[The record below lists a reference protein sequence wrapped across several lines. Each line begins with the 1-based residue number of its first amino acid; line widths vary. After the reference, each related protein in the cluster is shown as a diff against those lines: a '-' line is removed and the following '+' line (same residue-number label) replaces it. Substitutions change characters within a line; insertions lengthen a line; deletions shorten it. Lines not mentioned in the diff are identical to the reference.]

1 MRTFILNYTPA
12 YGKICIDTDLTD
24 NMLEIHVS
32 DTGKGIAM
40 GDFNRIFD
48 RFYQIE
54 GSSESATSPGTGIGL
69 ALTKS
74 IVEKHHGE
82 ICLDSQLGK
91 GSVFTVKLP
100 LGDARYIHDEHVH
113 FADREKES
121 DLKETDEDSRVGIC
135 AVANE
140 ESFQSEE
147 GESKKYTVLVV
158 EDNDELIQV
167 LCELFSP
174 FYQVIMASNGKEGLD
189 KAYEY
194 KPDLIISDIMM
205 SGMDGYELIDH
216 LRTSGFT
223 MPILIITAK
232 ERFEDKQRGFQAGT
246 DDYMVKP
253 IDVNEMVLRV
263 GALLKRA
270 KIATEHRIV
279 CQNTILDYDALTVTV
294 NGQETLLP
302 QKEFYLLYKL
312 LSYPNKIF
320 TRQQLMDEIWG
331 LDSTTD
337 ERTVDVHVNR
347 LRERFKN
354 CDDFIIMTVRGL
366 GYKAVKTEA

>member
-1 MRTFILNYTPA
+1 MFHI
-12 YGKICIDTDLTD
+12 
-24 NMLEIHVS
+24 
-32 DTGKGIAM
+32 
-40 GDFNRIFD
+40 
-48 RFYQIE
+48 
-54 GSSESATSPGTGIGL
+54 
-69 ALTKS
+69 
-74 IVEKHHGE
+74 
-82 ICLDSQLGK
+82 
-91 GSVFTVKLP
+91 
-100 LGDARYIHDEHVH
+100 
-113 FADREKES
+113 
-121 DLKETDEDSRVGIC
+121 
-135 AVANE
+135 
-140 ESFQSEE
+140 
-147 GESKKYTVLVV
+147 LVV
-158 EDNDELIQV
+158 EDDAKLRSLFCTV
-167 LCELFSP
+167 LTN
-174 FYQVIMASNGKEGLD
+174 NGYLALPAESGEKALSLLD
-189 KAYEY
+189 SEY
-194 KPDLIISDIMM
+194 VDLIISDIMM
-205 SGMDGYELIDH
+205 PGMDGYELIDH

-279 CQNTILDYDALTVTV
+279 CRHTILDYDALTVTV

-366 GYKAVKTEA
+366 GYKAVKTES

>member
-1 MRTFILNYTPA
+1 MFHI
-12 YGKICIDTDLTD
+12 
-24 NMLEIHVS
+24 
-32 DTGKGIAM
+32 
-40 GDFNRIFD
+40 
-48 RFYQIE
+48 
-54 GSSESATSPGTGIGL
+54 
-69 ALTKS
+69 
-74 IVEKHHGE
+74 
-82 ICLDSQLGK
+82 
-91 GSVFTVKLP
+91 
-100 LGDARYIHDEHVH
+100 
-113 FADREKES
+113 
-121 DLKETDEDSRVGIC
+121 
-135 AVANE
+135 
-140 ESFQSEE
+140 
-147 GESKKYTVLVV
+147 LVV
-158 EDNDELIQV
+158 EDDAKLRSLFCTV
-167 LCELFSP
+167 LTN
-174 FYQVIMASNGKEGLD
+174 NGYLALPAESGEKALSLLD
-189 KAYEY
+189 SEY
-194 KPDLIISDIMM
+194 VDLIISDIMM
-205 SGMDGYELIDH
+205 PGMDGYELIEH

-232 ERFEDKQRGFQAGT
+232 ERFED
-246 DDYMVKP
+246 MVKP